1 MLPDPVPGPVPGP
14 VPAPV
19 PPFDP
24 TRPVTLAA
32 DETPRGSVALRRR
45 SLQPAGA
52 GEVYELITNGT
63 FVMDTLETTTERLLA
78 RAALAY
84 APADAAWTVVVG
96 GLGLGFTVRELLT
109 DARVARVDVIELEP
123 AVVGWVRDGLVPPTA
138 GVLSDERVHVHV
150 ADVRRWLPALPAGST
165 DAILLDVDNGPDF
178 LVHRA
183 NTEVYEREFLGV
195 VRRALRPG
203 GVVAVWSASRSLAL
217 HRRLEREFGTCEE
230 IHRVVPREGRRLDYY
245 LYISRTGA

>member
-1 MLPDPVPGPVPGP
+1 MLPDS
-14 VPAPV
+14 VPA
-19 PPFDP
+19 FDP
-24 TRPVTLAA
+24 TRPVTLAL

-45 SLQPAGA
+45 SLETADT

-78 RAALAY
+78 RAALEY
-84 APADAAWTVVVG
+84 APPDAAWTVVVG
-96 GLGLGFTVRELLT
+96 GLGLGFTVRELLADT
-109 DARVARVDVIELEP
+109 RVARIDVIELEP

-138 GVLSDERVHVHV
+138 GVLADERVHAHV
-150 ADVRRWLPALPAGST
+150 ADVRRWLPTLPAGGT

-183 NTEVYEREFLGV
+183 NTEVYESPFLGL

-203 GVVAVWSASRSLAL
+203 GVVVVWSATRSSAL
-217 HRRLEREFGTCEE
+217 RRRLAREFGTCEE
-230 IHRVVPREGRRLDYY
+230 VHRVVPREGRRLDYY
-245 LYISRTGA
+245 LYVGRNAACAT

>member
-1 MLPDPVPGPVPGP
+1 MPDPVPDPVRGPVPDAG
-14 VPAPV
+14 VA
-19 PPFDP
+19 FDP

-45 SLQPAGA
+45 SLEPDGT

-84 APADAAWTVVVG
+84 APAGAAWSVVVG
-96 GLGLGFTVRELLT
+96 GLGLGFTVRELLA

-123 AVVGWVRDGLVPPTA
+123 AVVDWVRDGLVPPTA
-138 GVLSDERVHVHV
+138 GVLADERVHAHV
-150 ADVRRWLPALPAGST
+150 ADVRRWLPALPAGGA

-183 NTEVYEREFLGV
+183 NTEVYERPFLGV

-203 GVVAVWSASRSLAL
+203 GVVAVWSATRSTGLR
-217 HRRLEREFGTCEE
+217 RRLEREFGTCQEL
-230 IHRVVPREGRRLDYY
+230 HRVVPREGRQLDYY
-245 LYISRTGA
+245 LYVGRNVG

>member
-1 MLPDPVPGPVPGP
+1 M
-14 VPAPV
+14 
-19 PPFDP
+19 
-24 TRPVTLAA
+24 TLAA

-45 SLQPAGA
+45 SLEPAGT

-84 APADAAWTVVVG
+84 APPDAAWSVVVG
-96 GLGLGFTVRELLT
+96 GLGLGFTVRELLA

-138 GVLSDERVHVHV
+138 GVLGDERVHAHV
-150 ADVRRWLPALPAGST
+150 ADVRRWLPTLPAGST

-183 NTEVYEREFLGV
+183 NTEVYERPFLGV

-203 GVVAVWSASRSLAL
+203 GVVAVWSATRSSAL
-217 HRRLEREFGTCEE
+217 RRRLEREFGTCEE
-230 IHRVVPREGRRLDYY
+230 IHRVVPREGRQLDYY
-245 LYISRTGA
+245 LYAGRAEA